1 MAKVYLTETSVF
13 VPDSKA
19 IKKIQEDRAAGNRS
33 LFPLPIPGRL
43 SICDVVNGNN
53 RLYPAK
59 VWEKNLT
66 EDSPLQKSIKSRSS
80 FGLLEHP
87 KDGKVDLNSPI
98 SHVLTRVWMESS
110 EVHGEITL
118 VDTAEGHKLSALIEV
133 GYNPLVSSRGYGS
146 VVANERGVDVVQED
160 FVCESWDVVF
170 TPSFDKAVLQPD
182 REEASKAADKPAVRE
197 SKAQPIVEQVAA
209 PAKADPAPLAP
220 SPSTASGAP
229 AGKSQPTTPMP
240 DIKSITES
248 VGRLR
253 AVDPTKLDPKRFA
266 ESLTQAQQLH
276 REVAAIVADDAKLS
290 YDGDRL
296 HDELNVIEKAFA
308 EAAQAP
314 GKEVTTL
321 KEQQEKA
328 LRVLKNVAET
338 GLVYK
343 GKLAEALKE
352 NTRLKEGRQADIR
365 RRSILERKVNVTC
378 AALDEMAR
386 RYNEDTVAL
395 GARVLILEY
404 SPSEEVKKQIA
415 AATKPAQLIPIRDAL
430 KKLREGEKDKKDE
443 KGAKGGSTDAVGKTP
458 SDAKEEKAAIPAPVV
473 AAPPAGAQPKAE
485 SKEEGKKDGKKADAP
500 VVVESDYPVS
510 RPFSVAESQALAS
523 RLSRQQIVLNG

>member
-19 IKKIQEDRAAGNRS
+19 IKKIQEDRAAGSRT

-53 RLYPAK
+53 RIYPSP
-59 VWEKNLT
+59 VWGKNLA
-66 EDSPLQKSIKSRSS
+66 EDSQLQKSIKARSS

-98 SHVLTRVWMESS
+98 SHVLTRVWMEGS

-146 VVANERGVDVVQED
+146 VVTNEKGVDVVQED

-170 TPSFDKAVLQPD
+170 TPSFDKAVLEPN
-182 REEASKAADKPAVRE
+182 REEAAKAASGVAVTE
-197 SKAQPIVEQVAA
+197 GKAAVQPKPIVEQVAPAA
-209 PAKADPAPLAP
+209 PAPTP
-220 SPSTASGAP
+220 SPSTAGGVP
-229 AGKSQPTTPMP
+229 AGKSQPTHPMP
-240 DIKSITES
+240 DIKTISES
-248 VGRLR
+248 VSRLR
-253 AVDPTKLDPKRFA
+253 SVDPTKLDPKRFA

-276 REVAAIVADDAKLS
+276 RDVAAIVADDPKLS
-290 YDGDRL
+290 YDGSRL
-296 HDELNVIEKAFA
+296 HDELDAVEKAFQ

-314 GKEVTTL
+314 GKEVTSL
-321 KEQQEKA
+321 KEQQTKA

-352 NTRLKEGRQADIR
+352 NTRLKEGRQVDVR
-365 RRSILERKVNVTC
+365 RRAILERKVNVTC
-378 AALDEMAR
+378 VALDEMAR

-404 SPSEEVKKQIA
+404 SPSEEFKKQIA

-430 KKLREGEKDKKDE
+430 KKLREGDKKDE
-443 KGAKGGSTDAVGKTP
+443 KGTKGGSTDAVGKVP
-458 SDAKEEKAAIPAPVV
+458 SDAKEEKAAIPAPVA
-473 AAPPAGAQPKAE
+473 AAPPVGAQPKAVE
-485 SKEEGKKDGKKADAP
+485 SKEPEKKDEP
-500 VVVESDYPVS
+500 VVVPSDYPVS
-510 RPFSVAESQALAS
+510 RPFSVAESQSLAS
-523 RLSRQQIVLNG
+523 RLSKQQTVLNG